1 MMPHRQNVDLNLPL
15 AAEFLPV
22 ATSCAEKTA
31 QAYGMGRTE
40 AMHLMLAVEEVYSF
54 LATRLTAGQQ
64 LKLRCRNGRYYTEI
78 ACCFPRHALPVGAFN
93 ITSTVSA
100 DDEQSLSEM
109 GLLLAART
117 VDHLAVIAK
126 NGEMEI
132 RFVKNRQY
140 PEFQG
145 SVADFDSPG
154 NFSTAE
160 STTELLK
167 QFAIRVA
174 AKYGPQAPAF
184 FRLPGRVADMV
195 ASGEY
200 SAALLADGKGNLG
213 AGMLWRN
220 GHHMAEAMGPYV
232 FCNRPQLALQVVEEC
247 LRKLARTSAL
257 CIVVQHPTGDMPP
270 GYFEPLAPAEKVLYR
285 QLEEDNGTQAYV
297 HPDFA
302 DYLQES
308 YQRLFLPR
316 NIHRVESQG
325 ELQSPYSA
333 FAVRMDRPAGRVV
346 MESIW
351 VGEDAPAIVR
361 QHVQALRR
369 EGFRELFFHLDT
381 GVPEQA
387 MLGPA
392 LAMNG
397 FRPCW
402 IVPWGGQ
409 GDVLV
414 LAHQQEESP

>member
-1 MMPHRQNVDLNLPL
+1 MPHRQNVELTLPL
-15 AAEFLPV
+15 ATEFLPV

-54 LATRLTAGQQ
+54 LTARLTASQQ
-64 LKLRCRNGRYYTEI
+64 LTLRCRNGRYYTEI
-78 ACCFPRHALPVGAFN
+78 ACRFPRHVLPVGAFN

-100 DDEQSLSEM
+100 DDEQSLAEM

-117 VDHLAVIAK
+117 VDHLAVLAK
-126 NGEMEI
+126 NNEMEI

-145 SVADFDSPG
+145 SIADFEPQG
-154 NFSTAE
+154 NFSTPE

-167 QFAIRVA
+167 QFAVRVA
-174 AKYGPQAPAF
+174 TKYGPQAPAF
-184 FRLPGRVADMV
+184 FRFPGRVADMV

-200 SAALLADGKGNLG
+200 SAALLADGRGNLG
-213 AGMLWRN
+213 AGMFWRN
-220 GHHMAEAMGPYV
+220 GRQMAEAMGPYV
-232 FCNRPQLALQVVEEC
+232 FCNQPHLAERSVEEC
-247 LRKLARTSAL
+247 LRKLARTAAL
-257 CIVVQHPTGDMPP
+257 CIVVQQPTADMPA
-270 GYFEPLAPAEKVLYR
+270 GYFEPLAPGEKVLYR

-302 DYLQES
+302 EYLQES

-316 NIHRVESQG
+316 NLHRVENQG
-325 ELQSPYSA
+325 ELQSPHSA
-333 FAVRMDRPAGRVV
+333 FAVRMDRPAGQAI

-361 QHVQALRR
+361 QHIQALRR
-369 EGFRELFFHLDT
+369 EGFRELLFTLDT

-387 MLGPA
+387 ALSPA

-397 FRPCW
+397 FWPCW

-409 GDVLV
+409 GDLLV
-414 LAHQQEESP
+414 LAHREEESR

>member
-220 GHHMAEAMGPYV
+220 GQHMAEAMGPYV

-333 FAVRMDRPAGRVV
+333 FAVRMDRPAGRVI
-346 MESIW
+346 MEPIW

>member
-220 GHHMAEAMGPYV
+220 GQHMAEAMGPYV

-297 HPDFA
+297 HPDFT

-333 FAVRMDRPAGRVV
+333 FAVRMDRPAGRVII
-346 MESIW
+346 EPIW

>member
-1 MMPHRQNVDLNLPL
+1 MPHRQNVELNLPL
-15 AAEFLPV
+15 AADFLPI

-54 LATRLTAGQQ
+54 LSARLTISQQ

-78 ACCFPRHALPVGAFN
+78 ACRFPRHALPVGAFN

-100 DDEQSLSEM
+100 DDEQSLAEM

-117 VDHLAVIAK
+117 VDHLAVLAK
-126 NGEMEI
+126 NDEMEI
-132 RFVKNRQY
+132 RFLKNRQY

-145 SVADFDSPG
+145 SVDDFEPQGD
-154 NFSTAE
+154 FSVVE

-174 AKYGPQAPAF
+174 TKYGPQAPAF
-184 FRLPGRVADMV
+184 FRFPGKVADMV
-195 ASGEY
+195 VSGEY
-200 SAALLADGKGNLG
+200 SAVLLADGRGNLG
-213 AGMLWRN
+213 AGMFWRN
-220 GHHMAEAMGPYV
+220 GRQMAEAMGPYV
-232 FCNRPQLALQVVEEC
+232 FCNKPQLAVQIVEEC

-257 CIVVQHPTGDMPP
+257 CIVVQQPTADMPP
-270 GYFEPLAPAEKVLYR
+270 GYFEPLAPEEKVLYR

-302 DYLQES
+302 DYLKES

-325 ELQSPYSA
+325 ELQSPHSA

-346 MESIW
+346 MESLW
-351 VGEDAPAIVR
+351 VGEDASAIMR
-361 QHVQALRR
+361 QHIQALRR
-369 EGFRELFFHLDT
+369 EGFRELLFHLDT

-387 MLGPA
+387 MLSPA
-392 LAMNG
+392 LSLNG

-402 IVPWGGQ
+402 IVPWGGR
-409 GDVLV
+409 GDILV
-414 LAHQQEESP
+414 LAHRQEESP